1 MARPVSEYNRK
12 RNFDITPE
20 PPEEKLPR
28 RKGSAAQALRFVIQ
42 KHDAR
47 NLHYDFRLEL
57 DGTLKSWAVPKGPS
71 LDPSIKRMAIPT
83 EDHPLGYAKFEGS
96 IPHGQYG
103 AGDVI
108 VWDEG
113 AWVPQGD
120 AHAGLKSGKLKFTLI
135 GEKLNGDWALIRT
148 RGRGGEKEQWL
159 LIKERDNLARLSD
172 EYDILIDRPESV
184 ISGSLL
190 PMDKSGAAK
199 LKIPDTFS
207 PELATLVSEPPA
219 GDWLY
224 EIKFDG
230 YRMLARIKDGQVNLF
245 TRNGK
250 DWTNRLPHQK
260 KALEAL
266 KLGDSWL
273 DGEVVVLNDDGL
285 PNFQALQNAFDLNNN
300 QDIIFYLFDAP
311 FLNGEDLRDQPVEER
326 RTKLEEIVS
335 GKENVL
341 LRFSRA
347 FNADHR
353 SIIQSACAM
362 SLEGVIGKRAGSAYV
377 SRRSDDWIKLKCR
390 LRQEFIIVGY
400 TEPQGS
406 RSGFGA
412 ILLGVHKTLGDSEII
427 YAGRVGT
434 GFNSL
439 RLAEMY
445 KKMKVMERKTS
456 PISTKL
462 KGLQAKGVHW
472 IQPNLICEVEFAEW
486 TGEGALR
493 QASFISLRTDKP
505 VKDIIREQ
513 PKSADQVS
521 QLMSANPQQKSG
533 TTSKRLKKAKSG
545 KPEVANVAISHPDRV
560 IDTQTGGTKLDLA
573 QFYDSVFKFI
583 LPHLHDRPV
592 SILRAPDGIAG
603 EQFFQKHAESRG
615 IPHIVHLDPELD
627 RDHDPLM
634 AIDSVQGLVGCVQ
647 MNTIELHTW
656 GSTVSNIEAP
666 DRFVLDLDPDP
677 ALPWRSVVEAAKL
690 TIAVLDELKLTAFL
704 KTTGGKGMHIIVPL
718 TPDADWGTVKEFSKA
733 ISVFMAQQIPE
744 RFVAKM
750 GPKNRI
756 GKIFID
762 YLRNSRG
769 ASTVCAYS
777 VRARPGLA
785 VSVPIAREEL
795 DLITRP
801 DQWNINNIHERLD
814 KLKSNPW
821 GSYSGA
827 SYRKKQKISA
837 AMWKK
842 LGHKI

>member
-47 NLHYDFRLEL
+47 NLHYDFRLEF

-505 VKDIIREQ
+505 VKNIIREQ

>member
-472 IQPNLICEVEFAEW
+472 IQPKLICEVEFAEW

-505 VKDIIREQ
+505 VKNIIREQ